1 MLTADQS
8 RDAEKLAL
16 RLRIRRP
23 QLLASRALRVGGLRA
38 GSRIL
43 RRWASTATV
52 LLSTG
57 HGHAGDRA
65 PDDRY
70 HRMTYSSLSALTS
83 LAIAPRAAESEASM
97 QVTRSWA
104 KKIRKWLGLDKKSPD
119 KVPYGAG
126 VERS

>member
-1 MLTADQS
+1 M
-8 RDAEKLAL
+8 
-16 RLRIRRP
+16 
-23 QLLASRALRVGGLRA
+23 RAFE
-38 GSRIL
+38 
-43 RRWASTATV
+43 T
-52 LLSTG
+52 
-57 HGHAGDRA
+57 

-70 HRMTYSSLSALTS
+70 HRMTYSSLSALTT